1 MNTFQLDIITP
12 QRKAFSETVNALS
25 VPTSNGTIGVLSH
38 HEELFTALT
47 EGEVKITV
55 GTKEFFLAIGGGFME
70 VHNGIV
76 TVLVSRAVHADEVNE
91 KEIQKAM
98 DSASSLIAQKV
109 SGDQRQAALSILRRS
124 ILDLKVSRRRR
135 GSAYL
140 SRPFAS

>member
-109 SGDQRQAALSILRRS
+109 AGDQRQAALSILRRS

-135 GSAYL
+135 GSAYPSGPL
-140 SRPFAS
+140 AS